1 MKDAIQKEN
10 YLKRQSEM
18 YEGMVTKKG
27 KNGERVKM
35 EQKHV
40 YTIF

>member
-18 YEGMVTKKG
+18 FEEMVSKKG
-27 KNGERVKM
+27 KKWWTCKNENKII
-35 EQKHV
+35 
-40 YTIF
+40 YI